1 MYNGNYPNDFE
12 ENQGQTESG
21 GQQAQPAD
29 SANTSGTQQSAFGGQ
44 DSQNGSQS
52 AAYEQT
58 NGAGGQYSQ
67 SASGSQG
74 GAGAQSGSSAQSGSG
89 VQGGSGT
96 PGASN
101 GQDGYQY
108 HNYYNDRYRS
118 QNGYQNDRRDQNGYQ
133 GYQNRDNGYQRADG
147 YDRGRTGNGGYGQ
160 GNGGYGQGNGGYGN
174 YGGSDDG
181 FYGRNDHGMRDR
193 KKKTSK
199 GKVALAVALVAVF
212 VVFCAGISWM
222 AVNTL
227 QEQIASIAETPTE
240 PEEAQTP
247 EEAAPEPVKEI
258 PEEDQI
264 ASAGSSQ
271 ADGKV
276 TAVVTD
282 VTDVVERVMPA
293 SVSITNNFTQQVQ
306 DFWGQTY
313 SQDETSSG
321 SGIIIGQNDTE
332 LLIVTNNHVVD
343 GTNELRVQFI
353 DGEVV
358 EAQVKGTDSAVDL
371 AVIAVKLA
379 DIQAETKAA
388 ICIAEMGDSDS
399 LRIGEPAIAIGNALG
414 YGQSVTTGVI
424 SALNRSPEVSETG
437 TSTALIQT
445 DAAINPGNSGGALLN
460 IKGQVIGI
468 NSSKI
473 GGSVVEGMGYAVPIS
488 TAKPIIEE
496 LMTHETKSRVSDQ
509 DRGYLGISC
518 INVTSD
524 LSENFNMPEGI
535 FVAQVYEGTGADRAG
550 LVRGDII
557 TEFDGTEVKNQE
569 ELTRL
574 MGYYKAGETV
584 EITIMQGSPTG
595 YQAKTVSITL
605 SSYEEMN
612 ESTQKSQEAA
622 QEESRR
628 QIWP

>member
-1 MYNGNYPNDFE
+1 MYNGNYPNDYE
-12 ENQGQTESG
+12 ENQGQAQNSA
-21 GQQAQPAD
+21 QQGE
-29 SANTSGTQQSAFGGQ
+29 NFNGT
-44 DSQNGSQS
+44 DV
-52 AAYEQT
+52 T
-58 NGAGGQYSQ
+58 
-67 SASGSQG
+67 
-74 GAGAQSGSSAQSGSG
+74 GAQQGSSYGTSQDQERQDAQNASYAQ
-89 VQGGSGT
+89 QGTSDI
-96 PGASN
+96 PYERDAQGAQN
-101 GQDGYQY
+101 RQDAQNNYQY
-108 HNYYNDRYRS
+108 HNYYSDRYRGT
-118 QNGYQNDRRDQNGYQ
+118 QNGYQNQGGSDGYQ
-133 GYQNRDNGYQRADG
+133 TQGRSGSYQNQSGSNGYQNRDGGYQGTNGAYQNNDG
-147 YDRGRTGNGGYGQ
+147 GYSQRNGGYQNYGGGFNGGSDGRDDRGRRMHT
-160 GNGGYGQGNGGYGN
+160 
-174 YGGSDDG
+174 
-181 FYGRNDHGMRDR
+181 
-193 KKKTSK
+193 KKTSK
-199 GKVALAVALVAVF
+199 GKAAIAVALVVVF
-212 VVFCAGISWM
+212 VAFCAGISWM
-222 AVNTL
+222 AVSTL
-227 QEQIASIAETPTE
+227 QEQIASATADTTE
-240 PEEAQTP
+240 PETIP
-247 EEAAPEPVKEI
+247 EKEPETVPVQQEPEQKI

-271 ADGKV
+271 VTGNV

-282 VTDVVERVMPA
+282 VTEVVERVMPA
-293 SVSITNNFTQQVQ
+293 SVSITNNYTQQVQ

-313 SQDETSSG
+313 SQDEEASG

-343 GTNELRVQFI
+343 GAEELHVQFI

-358 EAQVKGTDSAVDL
+358 EAQVKGVDSAVDL
-371 AVIAVKLA
+371 AVIAVEL
-379 DIQAETKAA
+379 DSIEPETKSA

-399 LRIGEPAIAIGNALG
+399 LKIGEPAIAIGNALG

-437 TSTALIQT
+437 TSNALIQT

-473 GGSVVEGMGYAVPIS
+473 GGTAVEGMGYAVPIS

-496 LMTHETKSRVSDQ
+496 LMTHETKARVADE

-557 TEFDGTEVKNQE
+557 TEFDGTAVKSQE
-569 ELTRL
+569 DLTRL
-574 MGYYKAGETV
+574 MGYYKAGTTV

-595 YQAKTVSITL
+595 YQAKSVQITL
-605 SSYEEMN
+605 SSYDEMN
-612 ESTQKSQEAA
+612 ESTQKSQEEA
-622 QEESRR
+622 QEEQGR
-628 QIWP
+628 QIRP

>member
-1 MYNGNYPNDFE
+1 MYNGNYPNDYE
-12 ENQGQTESG
+12 ENQGRTEN
-21 GQQAQPAD
+21 AA
-29 SANTSGTQQSAFGGQ
+29 QQSGAGTRYGQDAQSSQNAQNSQNAQ
-44 DSQNGSQS
+44 DSQGAQNGQ
-52 AAYEQT
+52 
-58 NGAGGQYSQ
+58 GGQNAQNSSNAQ
-67 SASGSQG
+67 NGQNAQG
-74 GAGAQSGSSAQSGSG
+74 A
-89 VQGGSGT
+89 
-96 PGASN
+96 
-101 GQDGYQY
+101 QDGYQY
-108 HNYYNDRYRS
+108 HNYYNDRYRGS
-118 QNGYQNDRRDQNGYQ
+118 QNGYQNQGSFNGYQ
-133 GYQNRDNGYQRADG
+133 SESGYQGANGPYYGQN
-147 YDRGRTGNGGYGQ
+147 GNGGYGQ
-160 GNGGYGQGNGGYGN
+160 DNGSYQN
-174 YGGSDDG
+174 YGGGNAG
-181 FYGRNDHGMRDR
+181 FNGGSNGRDSRNSRRRD
-193 KKKTSK
+193 KKSK
-199 GKVALAVALVAVF
+199 GRVVLAVALAVVF
-212 VVFCAGISWM
+212 VAFCAGISWM
-222 AVNTL
+222 AVSSL
-227 QEQIASIAETPTE
+227 QQQIASATVETVE
-240 PEEAQTP
+240 PETVPDKQAGTQQQ
-247 EEAAPEPVKEI
+247 EEIQI
-258 PEEDQI
+258 PKEDQI

-271 ADGKV
+271 VTGNV

-282 VTDVVERVMPA
+282 VTEVVERVMPA

-313 SQDETSSG
+313 SQNEEASG

-343 GTNELRVQFI
+343 GAEELHVQFI

-371 AVIAVKLA
+371 AVIAVELDK
-379 DIQAETKAA
+379 IKAETKNA

-399 LRIGEPAIAIGNALG
+399 LKIGEPAIAIGNALG

-424 SALNRSPEVSETG
+424 SALNRSLEVSEKG
-437 TSTALIQT
+437 SSTALIQT

-473 GGSVVEGMGYAVPIS
+473 LGTTVEGMGYAVPIS

-496 LMTHETKSRVSDQ
+496 LMTHETKSRVSDE

-535 FVAQVYEGTGADRAG
+535 FVAQVYEGTGADKAG

-557 TEFDGTEVKNQE
+557 TEFDGTAVRSQE
-569 ELTRL
+569 DLTRL

-595 YQAKTVSITL
+595 YQAKNVQVTL
-605 SSYEEMN
+605 SSYDEVN
-612 ESTQKSQEAA
+612 ESTQRSQAEVQ
-622 QEESRR
+622 QEQRGQLR
-628 QIWP
+628 P

>member
-1 MYNGNYPNDFE
+1 MYNGNYPNDYE
-12 ENQGQTESG
+12 ENQGRTEN
-21 GQQAQPAD
+21 AA
-29 SANTSGTQQSAFGGQ
+29 QQSGAGTRYGQDAQSSQNAQNSQNAQ
-44 DSQNGSQS
+44 DSQGAQNGQ
-52 AAYEQT
+52 
-58 NGAGGQYSQ
+58 GGQNAQNSSNAQ
-67 SASGSQG
+67 NGQNAQG
-74 GAGAQSGSSAQSGSG
+74 A
-89 VQGGSGT
+89 
-96 PGASN
+96 
-101 GQDGYQY
+101 QDGYQY
-108 HNYYNDRYRS
+108 HNYYNDRYRGS
-118 QNGYQNDRRDQNGYQ
+118 QNGYQNQGSFNGYQ
-133 GYQNRDNGYQRADG
+133 SESGYQGANGPYYGQN
-147 YDRGRTGNGGYGQ
+147 GNGGYGQ
-160 GNGGYGQGNGGYGN
+160 DNGSYQN
-174 YGGSDDG
+174 YGGGNAG
-181 FYGRNDHGMRDR
+181 FNGGSNGRDSRNSRRRD
-193 KKKTSK
+193 KKSK
-199 GKVALAVALVAVF
+199 GRVVLAVALAVVF
-212 VVFCAGISWM
+212 VAFCAGISWM
-222 AVNTL
+222 AVSSL
-227 QEQIASIAETPTE
+227 QQQIASATVETVE
-240 PEEAQTP
+240 PETVPDKQAGTQQQ
-247 EEAAPEPVKEI
+247 EEIQI
-258 PEEDQI
+258 PKEDQI

-271 ADGKV
+271 VTGNV

-282 VTDVVERVMPA
+282 VTEVVERVMPA

-313 SQDETSSG
+313 SQNEEASG

-343 GTNELRVQFI
+343 GAEELHVQFI

-371 AVIAVKLA
+371 AVIAVELDK
-379 DIQAETKAA
+379 IKAETKNA

-399 LRIGEPAIAIGNALG
+399 LKIGEPAIAIGNALG

-424 SALNRSPEVSETG
+424 SALNRSLEVSEKG
-437 TSTALIQT
+437 SSTALIQT

-473 GGSVVEGMGYAVPIS
+473 LGTTVEGMGYAVPIS

-496 LMTHETKSRVSDQ
+496 LMTHETKSRVSDE

-535 FVAQVYEGTGADRAG
+535 FVAQVYEGTGADKAG

-557 TEFDGTEVKNQE
+557 TEFDGTAVRSQE
-569 ELTRL
+569 DLTRL

-595 YQAKTVSITL
+595 YQAKRVQVTL
-605 SSYEEMN
+605 SSYDEMN
-612 ESTQKSQEAA
+612 ESTQRSQEEA
-622 QEESRR
+622 QQEQRGQLR
-628 QIWP
+628 P

>member
-1 MYNGNYPNDFE
+1 MYNGNYPNDYE
-12 ENQGQTESG
+12 ENQGRTEN
-21 GQQAQPAD
+21 AA
-29 SANTSGTQQSAFGGQ
+29 QQSGAGTRYGQDAQSSQNAQNSQNAQ
-44 DSQNGSQS
+44 DSQ
-52 AAYEQT
+52 
-58 NGAGGQYSQ
+58 
-67 SASGSQG
+67 
-74 GAGAQSGSSAQSGSG
+74 GAQNGQNAQNSSNAQNGQNA
-89 VQGGSGT
+89 QG
-96 PGASN
+96 A
-101 GQDGYQY
+101 QDGYQY
-108 HNYYNDRYRS
+108 HNYYNDRYRGS
-118 QNGYQNDRRDQNGYQ
+118 QNGYQNQGSFNGYQ
-133 GYQNRDNGYQRADG
+133 SESGYQGANGPYYGQN
-147 YDRGRTGNGGYGQ
+147 GNGGYGQ
-160 GNGGYGQGNGGYGN
+160 DNGSYQN
-174 YGGSDDG
+174 YGGGNAG
-181 FYGRNDHGMRDR
+181 FNGGSNGRDSRNSRRRD
-193 KKKTSK
+193 KKSK
-199 GKVALAVALVAVF
+199 GRVVLAVALAVVF
-212 VVFCAGISWM
+212 VAFCAGISWM
-222 AVNTL
+222 AVSSL
-227 QEQIASIAETPTE
+227 QQQIASATVETVE
-240 PEEAQTP
+240 PETVPDKQAGTQQQ
-247 EEAAPEPVKEI
+247 EEIQI
-258 PEEDQI
+258 PKEDQI

-271 ADGKV
+271 VTGNV

-282 VTDVVERVMPA
+282 VTEVVERVMPA

-313 SQDETSSG
+313 SQNEEASG

-343 GTNELRVQFI
+343 GAEELHVQFI

-371 AVIAVKLA
+371 AVIAVELDK
-379 DIQAETKAA
+379 IKAETKNA

-399 LRIGEPAIAIGNALG
+399 LKIGEPAIAIGNALG

-424 SALNRSPEVSETG
+424 SALNRSLEVSEKG
-437 TSTALIQT
+437 SSTALIQT

-473 GGSVVEGMGYAVPIS
+473 LGTTVEGMGYAVPIS

-496 LMTHETKSRVSDQ
+496 LMTHETKSRVSDE

-535 FVAQVYEGTGADRAG
+535 FVAQVYEGTGADKAG

-557 TEFDGTEVKNQE
+557 TEFDGTAVRSQE
-569 ELTRL
+569 DLTRL

-595 YQAKTVSITL
+595 YQAKNVQVTL
-605 SSYEEMN
+605 SSYDEVN
-612 ESTQKSQEAA
+612 ESTQRSQAEVQ
-622 QEESRR
+622 QEQRGQLR
-628 QIWP
+628 P